1 MYSSPITLKLEAR
14 TCPTSPSSPL
24 VLTPRSATA
33 LPFITLPGRALS
45 HLPFLPVFDC
55 ESSPPTPIFF
65 VASRGHHADIG
76 GSAPGSMPPQ
86 STSLRE
92 EGAASEGFKIVAEGV
107 FDSAAVE
114 QFLSDP
120 GKNPG
125 CSAAR
130 NKADNVSDLQAQI
143 AANQKGISLVNE
155 LAKEFGVVV
164 VQRYMGHIQAAAESA
179 VRELLKDVAARCI
192 STSGGSSNSAVLE
205 AVDYMDDG
213 TPIRLKVTIDA
224 SQGSAVFD
232 FSGTGPQVIGN
243 CNAPKA
249 ITYSA
254 VLYCLR
260 CMVTRD
266 IPMNQVRDCGARGS
280 VGIRSQVPGFG
291 CSVIGV

>member
-1 MYSSPITLKLEAR
+1 MRRPHD
-14 TCPTSPSSPL
+14 PS
-24 VLTPRSATA
+24 VFNSA
-33 LPFITLPGRALS
+33 
-45 HLPFLPVFDC
+45 
-55 ESSPPTPIFF
+55 SSPPTPIFF

-76 GSAPGSMPPQ
+76 GSTPGSMPPQ

-92 EGAASEGFKIVAEGV
+92 EGAASHGFKIVAGGV

-114 QFLSDP
+114 RFLSDP

-125 CSAAR
+125 CSGAR
-130 NKADNVSDLQAQI
+130 NQADNVSDLQAQI

-155 LAKEFGVVV
+155 LAAEFGVGV
-164 VQRYMGHIQAAAESA
+164 VQKYMGHIQAAAESA
-179 VRELLKDVAARCI
+179 VRELLKDVAARCGG
-192 STSGGSSNSAVLE
+192 GGSSAVLK

-213 TPIRLKVTIDA
+213 TAINLKVTIDGR
-224 SQGSAVFD
+224 QGSAVFD
-232 FSGTGPQVIGN
+232 FSGTGVQVLGN

-266 IPMNQVRDCGARGS
+266 IPMNQVSSNDQKL
-280 VGIRSQVPGFG
+280 V
-291 CSVIGV
+291 